1 MSGPRKKSDP
11 QRRNEWW
18 TTLPSAGWLL
28 VFFAVPTLLIIVMS
42 FKTAGPYGGFGD
54 GWTLKAW
61 ADMANPSYPAIVWR
75 TVWLS
80 IATTLICVGLG
91 LPVGFLLGRASEKTR
106 AILLLL
112 VVVPFWTNFLIR
124 VYAWKVLL
132 HPSGFFRETLV
143 SLGLIGENTLLL
155 YHEWAVLLV
164 MVYAY
169 IPFAILPIYAS
180 AEKFDFALL
189 DAARDLGASSMRA
202 FWLIFVP
209 GVGRGVAAAVVM
221 VLIPAL
227 GSYIIPDM
235 VGGPAGEMV
244 GNKIAQRV
252 FVDRN
257 WPHAAALA
265 TLLMLVTLLPVV
277 FAFLLQKREEANR
290 PVPAEKGGIAPA

>member
-1 MSGPRKKSDP
+1 MKPKSAQ
-11 QRRNEWW
+11 QRGEWW
-18 TTLPSAGWLL
+18 LTLPSAGWLL
-28 VFFAVPTLLIIVMS
+28 VFFAIPTVLIVVMS
-42 FKTAGPYGGFGD
+42 FRSAGPYGGFAE

-61 ADMANPSYPAIVWR
+61 VDMAHPSYPAIVWR
-75 TVWLS
+75 TLWLGVL
-80 IATTLICVGLG
+80 TTVICVGLG
-91 LPVGFLLGRASEKTR
+91 LPVGFLLGRADARTR

-132 HPSGFFRETLV
+132 HPSGYLRETLV
-143 SLGLIGENTLLL
+143 GLGLIGENTLLL
-155 YHEWAVLLV
+155 YNEWAVLLV

-169 IPFAILPIYAS
+169 VPFAILPIYAA

-189 DAARDLGASSMRA
+189 DAARDLGASAIRA
-202 FWLIFVP
+202 FWLVFVP
-209 GVGRGVAAAVVM
+209 GVSRGVLAAVVM
-221 VLIPAL
+221 VFIPAL

-252 FVDRN
+252 FIDRN

-265 TLLMLVTLLPVV
+265 TLLMIVTLLPVL
-277 FAFLLQKREEANR
+277 FAFIQGKREAA
-290 PVPAEKGGIAPA
+290 PAVGGGKGGASPS